1 MFGFL
6 KKAFKNSPF
15 QDNYDFLA
23 INYPKDL
30 KLKVAKALQNDVN
43 AIVKNRE
50 NIEEVR
56 RFLTIAIHQK
66 NEAVSEG
73 IASKEN
79 PNWLIAELKCN
90 LCELIISGER
100 LPTQSAINAMNIL
113 FGWIDFAERK

>member
-1 MFGFL
+1 MFGLF
-6 KKAFKNSPF
+6 KKIFKKSSF

-23 INYPKDL
+23 INYPKES
-30 KLKVAKALQNDVN
+30 KLIIAKMLRSDVKD
-43 AIVKNRE
+43 IIENRE
-50 NIEEVR
+50 NIEEIKRYFV
-56 RFLTIAIHQK
+56 IATEQR
-66 NEAVSEG
+66 NEAISNG
-73 IASKEN
+73 GANKKN